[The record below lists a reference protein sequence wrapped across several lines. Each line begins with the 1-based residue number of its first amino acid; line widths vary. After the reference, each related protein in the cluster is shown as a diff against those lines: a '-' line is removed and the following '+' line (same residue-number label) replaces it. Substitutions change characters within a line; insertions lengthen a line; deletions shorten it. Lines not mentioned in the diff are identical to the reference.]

1 MKKNKMRETKNK
13 PRNSVVVLLG
23 RVHGATVVP
32 CCVEMTIRCYNPIDM
47 PTGRSHYAD
56 NIKGYKTRSEL
67 EQILEGLREHLQ
79 TFNRIK
85 GRYVVLKEED
95 SS

>member
-13 PRNSVVVLLG
+13 PCNSVVVLLG
-23 RVHGATVVP
+23 RVHGASVVP
-32 CCVEMTIRCYNPIDM
+32 CCVEMTIRCYNTIDM

-67 EQILEGLREHLQ
+67 EQILENLRDHLQ
-79 TFNRIK
+79 TCYHIK
-85 GRYVVLKEED
+85 GVDAVLKEED
-95 SS
+95 TS